1 MDQEARMSQ
10 LYDKMAA
17 EQAKYRGWLLEQSPE
32 KIVSHAYEYAM
43 REDILMAMGEMEL
56 QPEQAEVLLASASP
70 LDDVYQVFSKMETP
84 HMDTIRESI
93 ETQADA
99 LLLAQRE
106 TPLYRQPASY
116 AREHGELEQYR
127 ASHKANIACK
137 EAIETA
143 IRENFDGM
151 HMNEEAVRRTLAA
164 YGPERTSFVLA
175 STVQMKDWD
184 ERFSPATKEWA
195 ARITVA
201 DSEERR
207 CAYSV
212 ESHPAVL
219 DGFIRQVRESL
230 EPAREQPARVDG
242 KPSIRAQLA
251 ANLAQT
257 ARPAPEAR
265 DKGAR

>member
-10 LYDKMAA
+10 LYDKMAT
-17 EQAKYRGWLLEQSPE
+17 EQAKYRGWLLEQPPE
-32 KIVSHAYEYAM
+32 EIVSHAYEYAM
-43 REDILMAMGEMEL
+43 REDILMAMEDAEL
-56 QPEQAEVLLASASP
+56 RPEQAEILLASASP
-70 LDDVYQVFSKMETP
+70 LDAVYQVFSQMETS
-84 HMDTIRESI
+84 HMDTVRESI
-93 ETQADA
+93 ETRADA

-137 EAIETA
+137 EAIEAA
-143 IRENFDGM
+143 IRESYDGS
-151 HMNEEAVRRTLAA
+151 HLDRQAA
-164 YGPERTSFVLA
+164 ARVLSAFGPERTSFVLA

-184 ERFSPATKEWA
+184 ERFSSATKEWA

-212 ESHPAVL
+212 ESHADKL
-219 DGFIRQVRESL
+219 DSFIRQVRETL
-230 EPAREQPARVDG
+230 EPAREQSARAGV

-257 ARPAPEAR
+257 VKPAPEAR

>member
-10 LYDKMAA
+10 LYNKMAA
-17 EQAKYRGWLLEQSPE
+17 EQAKYRGWLLEQPPE
-32 KIVSHAYEYAM
+32 EIVSHAYEYAM
-43 REDILMAMGEMEL
+43 REDILMAMEGAEL
-56 QPEQAEVLLASASP
+56 RPEQAEILLASASP
-70 LDDVYQVFSKMETP
+70 LDDVYQVFSQMETS
-84 HMDTIRESI
+84 HMDTVRESI
-93 ETQADA
+93 ETRADA

-137 EAIETA
+137 EAIEAA
-143 IRENFDGM
+143 IRENFDGT
-151 HMNEEAVRRTLAA
+151 HLNEDAVRRTLDA

-184 ERFSPATKEWA
+184 ERFSAANKEWA
-195 ARITVA
+195 ARITVG

-207 CAYSV
+207 CGYTV

-219 DGFIRQVRESL
+219 NGFITQTRKEL
-230 EPAREQPARVDG
+230 ETAREQTVRTEG

-251 ANLAQT
+251 ANLAHT
-257 ARPAPEAR
+257 AKPAPGAR

>member
-1 MDQEARMSQ
+1 MNETYLYPYSAGEALDR
-10 LYDKMAA
+10 D
-17 EQAKYRGWLLEQSPE
+17 
-32 KIVSHAYEYAM
+32 
-43 REDILMAMGEMEL
+43 EL
-56 QPEQAEVLLASASP
+56 SLW
-70 LDDVYQVFSKMETP
+70 
-84 HMDTIRESI
+84 
-93 ETQADA
+93 
-99 LLLAQRE
+99 
-106 TPLYRQPASY
+106 
-116 AREHGELEQYR
+116 R

-137 EAIETA
+137 QAIEAA

-175 STVQMKDWD
+175 STIQMKDWD

>member
-1 MDQEARMSQ
+1 MHEDAAR
-10 LYDKMAA
+10 
-17 EQAKYRGWLLEQSPE
+17 R
-32 KIVSHAYEYAM
+32 
-43 REDILMAMGEMEL
+43 IL
-56 QPEQAEVLLASASP
+56 
-70 LDDVYQVFSKMETP
+70 D
-84 HMDTIRESI
+84 
-93 ETQADA
+93 
-99 LLLAQRE
+99 
-106 TPLYRQPASY
+106 
-116 AREHGELEQYR
+116 
-127 ASHKANIACK
+127 
-137 EAIETA
+137 
-143 IRENFDGM
+143 
-151 HMNEEAVRRTLAA
+151 A

-219 DGFIRQVRESL
+219 DGFIRQVREAL
-230 EPAREQPARVDG
+230 EPAREQPTRTGG

-251 ANLAQT
+251 ANLAQ
-257 ARPAPEAR
+257 AAKPAPEAR

>member
-17 EQAKYRGWLLEQSPE
+17 EQAKYRGWLLEQPPE
-32 KIVSHAYEYAM
+32 EIVSHAYEYAM
-43 REDILMAMGEMEL
+43 REDVLMAMEDMEL

-84 HMDTIRESI
+84 HMDTIRECI

-99 LLLAQRE
+99 LLLAQRDA
-106 TPLYRQPASY
+106 PLYRQPASY

-127 ASHKANIACK
+127 ASLKANIACK
-137 EAIETA
+137 QAIETA

-175 STVQMKDWD
+175 STIQMKDWD
-184 ERFSPATKEWA
+184 ERFSPANKEWA
-195 ARITVA
+195 IRITVS
-201 DSEERR
+201 DPEERR

>member
-1 MDQEARMSQ
+1 MDQEARMGQ

-17 EQAKYRGWLLEQSPE
+17 EQAKYRGWLLEQPPE
-32 KIVSHAYEYAM
+32 EILNHAYEYAV
-43 REDILMAMGEMEL
+43 REDILMCMEEAEL
-56 QPEQAEVLLASASP
+56 RPEQAEALLASASP
-70 LDDVYQVFSKMETP
+70 VDDVFQVFSGIETSY
-84 HMDTIRESI
+84 MDIVRESI

-106 TPLYRQPASY
+106 MPVYRQPASY

-127 ASHKANIACK
+127 ASLKANIACK
-137 EAIETA
+137 DAIEAA
-143 IRENFDGM
+143 IRENYNGSHLDQQ
-151 HMNEEAVRRTLAA
+151 AA
-164 YGPERTSFVLA
+164 TRVLSAFGPERTSFVLA
-175 STVQMKDWD
+175 NTVQQKAWD
-184 ERFSPATKEWA
+184 GRFSHSNKTWA
-195 ARITVA
+195 YLIAIP

-219 DGFIRQVRESL
+219 DGFITQTRKAL
-230 EPAREQPARVDG
+230 EPAREQIARAGD

-251 ANLAQT
+251 ANAAQ
-257 ARPAPEAR
+257 ASRPAPEAQ

>member
-17 EQAKYRGWLLEQSPE
+17 EQAKYRGWLLEQPPE
-32 KIVSHAYEYAM
+32 EILNHAYEYAV
-43 REDILMAMGEMEL
+43 REDILMCMEEAEL
-56 QPEQAEVLLASASP
+56 RPEQANILLASASP
-70 LDDVYQVFSKMETP
+70 LDDVYQVFSKVETSY
-84 HMDTIRESI
+84 MDIVRDSI
-93 ETQADA
+93 ETRADA

-137 EAIETA
+137 EAIEAA
-143 IRENFDGM
+143 IRENFDGT
-151 HMNEEAVRRTLAA
+151 HLHEDAVRRTLDA

-175 STVQMKDWD
+175 NTVQQKAWD
-184 ERFSPATKEWA
+184 GRFSPANKEWA
-195 ARITVA
+195 ARITVS

-219 DGFIRQVRESL
+219 DGFITQTRKAL
-230 EPAREQPARVDG
+230 EPAREQLARAGD

-251 ANLAQT
+251 ANAAQ
-257 ARPAPEAR
+257 ASRPAPEAK

>member
-56 QPEQAEVLLASASP
+56 QPEQAEVLL
-70 LDDVYQVFSKMETP
+70 
-84 HMDTIRESI
+84 DTIRESI

-137 EAIETA
+137 QAIEAA

-175 STVQMKDWD
+175 STIQMKDWD
-184 ERFSPATKEWA
+184 ERFSPANKEWA
-195 ARITVA
+195 AGITVA

-207 CAYSV
+207 CGYAV

>member
-17 EQAKYRGWLLEQSPE
+17 EQAKYRSWLLEQPPE
-32 KIVSHAYEYAM
+32 EIVSHAYEYAM
-43 REDILMAMGEMEL
+43 REDILMAMEDAEL
-56 QPEQAEVLLASASP
+56 RPEQAEILLASASP
-70 LDDVYQVFSKMETP
+70 LDAVYQVFSQMETS
-84 HMDTIRESI
+84 HMDTVRESI
-93 ETQADA
+93 ETRADA

-137 EAIETA
+137 EAIEAA
-143 IRENFDGM
+143 IRENFDGT
-151 HMNEEAVRRTLAA
+151 HLNEDAVRRTLDA

-184 ERFSPATKEWA
+184 ERFSSATKEWA
-195 ARITVA
+195 ARTTVA

-207 CAYSV
+207 CTYSV
-212 ESHPAVL
+212 ESHTDKL
-219 DGFIRQVRESL
+219 DSFIRQVREAL
-230 EPAREQPARVDG
+230 EPAREQTVRTEG

-251 ANLAQT
+251 ANLSQT
-257 ARPAPEAR
+257 AKPAPEAR

>member
-1 MDQEARMSQ
+1 MDQEARMTQ

-17 EQAKYRGWLLEQSPE
+17 EQAKYRGWLLEQPPE
-32 KIVSHAYEYAM
+32 EILNHAYEYAV
-43 REDILMAMGEMEL
+43 REDILMCMEEAEL
-56 QPEQAEVLLASASP
+56 RPEQAKVLLASASP
-70 LDDVYQVFSKMETP
+70 LDDVYQVFSKVETSY
-84 HMDTIRESI
+84 MDIIRDSI
-93 ETQADA
+93 ETRADA

-137 EAIETA
+137 EAIEAA
-143 IRENFDGM
+143 IRENFDGT
-151 HMNEEAVRRTLAA
+151 HLNEDAVRRTLDA

-184 ERFSPATKEWA
+184 ERFSSATKEWA
-195 ARITVA
+195 ARTTVA

-207 CAYSV
+207 CTYSV
-212 ESHPAVL
+212 ESHTDKL
-219 DGFIRQVRESL
+219 DSFIRQVREAL
-230 EPAREQPARVDG
+230 EPAREQTVRTEG

-251 ANLAQT
+251 ANLSQT
-257 ARPAPEAR
+257 AKPAPEAR